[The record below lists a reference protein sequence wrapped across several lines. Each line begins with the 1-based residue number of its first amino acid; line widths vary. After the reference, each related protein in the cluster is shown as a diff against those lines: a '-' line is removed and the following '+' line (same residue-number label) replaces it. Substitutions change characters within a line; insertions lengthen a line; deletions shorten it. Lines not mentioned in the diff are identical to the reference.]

1 MELKAQYGFNDL
13 IELVKKDLAVKGFSL
28 VGELESIGQ
37 RDFALIATVE
47 QSKAQPAA
55 PAPVQASEKPKPKP
69 TAQVNEKRQATLAK
83 AREKYAEKKK
93 AEKLAAKQVT
103 QKIVLPEVVAPAL
116 TTFPAVALD
125 AEKRNGHGIEAV
137 AGAR

>member
-47 QSKAQPAA
+47 QSKAQPTPAPAA
-55 PAPVQASEKPKPKP
+55 PAQVQASEKPKPKP

-103 QKIVLPEVVAPAL
+103 QKIVLPEVVAPSTVPFQYQQPAL
-116 TTFPAVALD
+116 NG
-125 AEKRNGHGIEAV
+125 NGHHGS
-137 AGAR
+137 